1 VPKKLLRRLLASTGL
16 ETMEGGQRMTRRD
29 L

>member
-1 VPKKLLRRLLASTGL
+1 VPKKLLRRLLASTEL
-16 ETMEGGQRMTRRD
+16 ETMEGWQRMTRIG